1 VKDRVKLLLE
11 SAVAAYAGRPAE
23 AHLRDALTR
32 LDEPLR
38 VAVAGRVKAG
48 KSTLLNALVGERLAA
63 TDATECTRVLTWYS
77 DGVATRVW
85 AYPTDGEPRQLRF
98 HRDGDATVVEL
109 GDLRPEE
116 LTRLR
121 IEVPNARLRRL
132 TLIDTPGIASM
143 STELSARTSTMLTEA
158 GSGDAD
164 AVLYLIRHLHLSDI
178 DLLEAFHDHRFAG
191 STPVNAIGV
200 LARADEIGAGR
211 GDALDLAERV
221 AAGYRADSRVRGL
234 VQAVIP
240 VAGLLGQAGSVLG
253 ERHFAAL
260 RALPAEALRSADR
273 CVAGGETHAELLELL
288 GLFGIRLSVALL
300 RRGVVRDAGELARE
314 LRRRSGLDELRRAL
328 TEQFTER
335 ADMLKAYAALRT
347 VEAQLVTDPIDA
359 AGRLHRGVDALLAGA
374 HELTELRLLNDLRTG
389 NAELPDVRERDAA
402 ERLLGAHGG
411 AATTRLDLPPDTSPE
426 DLRAAVLTALGRWQ
440 RLAESPVADAT
451 QRRVAGVVRR
461 TCEGL
466 LREHPGRPTG

>member
-1 VKDRVKLLLE
+1 MKDRVRALLL
-11 SAVAAYAGRPAE
+11 SAVEAYRGRPAE
-23 AHLRDALTR
+23 ERLREVTAR

-85 AYPTDGEPRQLRF
+85 AYPAGGEPRQLRF
-98 HRDGDATVVEL
+98 HRDGDATVIDL
-109 GDLRPEE
+109 GDLRAEDLSR
-116 LTRLR
+116 LT

-143 STELSARTSTMLTEA
+143 STQLSARTTAFLTDVA
-158 GSGDAD
+158 SGDAD
-164 AVLYLIRHLHLSDI
+164 AVLYLIRHLHLTDM
-178 DLLEAFHDHRFAG
+178 DLLEAFHDRRFAG

-211 GDALDLAERV
+211 GDALQLAARI
-221 AAGYRADSRVRGL
+221 AGNFGADARVRGL

-253 ERHFAAL
+253 ERHFAQL
-260 RALPAEALRSADR
+260 RDIPPEALRSADR
-273 CVAGGETHAELLELL
+273 FATDAGRRELLDLL
-288 GLFGIRLSVALL
+288 GLFGVRLAVALL
-300 RRGVVRDAGELARE
+300 RQGAVRDAGELARD

-328 TEQFTER
+328 AEQFTER
-335 ADMLKAYAALRT
+335 ADTLKAHAALRT
-347 VEAQLVTDPIDA
+347 LEVLLTADPVPA
-359 AGRLHRGVDALLAGA
+359 AGRLHRALDGLLAGA
-374 HELTELRLLNDLRTG
+374 HELAELRLLNDLRTG
-389 NAELPDVRERDAA
+389 AVELADTGLRDEAET
-402 ERLLGAHGG
+402 LLGAGG
-411 AATTRLDLPPDTSPE
+411 TAATARLGLPADAPPE
-426 DLRAAVLTALGRWQ
+426 EIRAGLLTALGRWQ
-440 RLAESPVADAT
+440 REAESPVAGAAE
-451 QRRVAGVVRR
+451 RRVATVLRR

-466 LREHPGRPTG
+466 LA